1 MATRLSVEASQE
13 EIIFLMEAG
22 FIYRD
27 AGKYQEARDVFRG
40 VMALRPDS
48 EIPQVAIGTTL
59 FVEGKLDEAITAYQ
73 AALEKQPESAYA
85 YAHLGEALFM
95 KKEFDTAREK
105 LSRAVELDPDGD
117 YGRMA
122 QSILEVLV

>member
-1 MATRLSVEASQE
+1 MTRLGVDVSHE
-13 EIIFLMEAG
+13 EIAFLMEAG

-27 AGKYQEARDVFRG
+27 AGKYKEARDVFRG

-59 FVEGKLDEAITAYQ
+59 FVEGKLDEAIESYKL
-73 AALEKQPESAYA
+73 ALQKQPDSAYA

-95 KKEFDTAREK
+95 KKEFDEAREK
-105 LSRAVELDPDGD
+105 LSRALELDPEGA
-117 YGRMA
+117 YGQMA
-122 QSILEVLV
+122 RSILEVIS

>member
-1 MATRLSVEASQE
+1 MAAKLGVEASQE

-40 VMALRPDS
+40 VTALRPDS
-48 EIPQVAIGTTL
+48 EIPQVAIGTTF
-59 FVEGKLDEAITAYQ
+59 FVEGKLDEAITAHQ
-73 AALEKQPESAYA
+73 AALEKHPESAYA

-105 LSRAVELDPDGD
+105 LSRAVELDPEGD

>member
-1 MATRLSVEASQE
+1 MTSRLGVEASQE

-95 KKEFDTAREK
+95 KKEFDTAREN
-105 LSRAVELDPDGD
+105 LSRAVELDPEGD